1 MKVAFIVETVGDRNA
16 TVAVAN
22 AFGERFTA
30 SAKREPGD
38 PYSPLIGDFLSVA
51 RVLRKIADSLE
62 KDARAEIDHNC
73 VCTDEGCVSE

>member
-1 MKVAFIVETVGDRNA
+1 MKSAFIVETVGDRNA
-16 TVAVAN
+16 TVSVVN
-22 AFGERFTA
+22 AYGERFTA

-38 PYSPLIGDFLSVA
+38 PYSPRIGESLSVA

-62 KDARAEIDHNC
+62 KEARDEINHNC